1 MEIPLADG
9 GFTLVLEIRFRAGL
23 ELIENFRL
31 KDYCIFSDSFRRGL
45 NIYIELVKMQMRHP
59 EHQS

>member
-23 ELIENFRL
+23 ELIENFR
-31 KDYCIFSDSFRRGL
+31 
-45 NIYIELVKMQMRHP
+45 
-59 EHQS
+59 